1 MLGLDIHEIKD
12 VLILCSLLNQPAD
25 HIGRIKAL
33 WQHPLHPSMTL
44 EAQSGVFCG
53 ACRARYCAKLV
64 TGMKMLLP
72 PSRTYNVI
80 S

>member
-1 MLGLDIHEIKD
+1 MHEIKD
-12 VLILCSLLNQPAD
+12 ALILCSLLNQLAD

-44 EAQSGVFCG
+44 EAQSGVFAEHAEHG
-53 ACRARYCAKLV
+53 FVQSLSPVRRR
-64 TGMKMLLP
+64 LP
-72 PSRTYNVI
+72 YLAYNVI